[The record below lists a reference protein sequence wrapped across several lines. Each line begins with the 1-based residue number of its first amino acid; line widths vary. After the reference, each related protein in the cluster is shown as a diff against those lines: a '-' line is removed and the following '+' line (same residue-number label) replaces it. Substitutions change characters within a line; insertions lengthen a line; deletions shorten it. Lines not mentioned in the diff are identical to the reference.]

1 MPSDASARFVMSMFS
16 KHYREAPLPMP
27 DRFARREFGFMFFDR
42 SFVMRHLSFPT
53 RAALKNYLVEQ
64 VPSHAYYSC
73 AYYERPD
80 APTMAEKSWLGADL
94 IFDLDADHV
103 EGTKDLSYEQMLVR
117 VKEEVVRL
125 IDEFLLGDL
134 GFDHD
139 YLKVAFSGGRGY
151 HVHITDPRV
160 MRLSSHERREIVDYV
175 TGTDLDIDWVFPST
189 AFEARKFKDRVGM
202 EYRRTMPR
210 TEEGGWRRRI
220 RRGIDDL
227 LSELEAL
234 DQEEAVKRISEA
246 LSGSEKETGGKTVSG
261 LYADLFKGAPG
272 KRGVDRMRSDDAF
285 EVFSQKRHGDAFL
298 RLVEM
303 RVKGR
308 MKGETDEPVTSDIKR
323 LIRLPGSLHGKTGFE
338 VVPMKR
344 DDLDAFDP
352 FVSAVPKAFGERE
365 VAVRCDKAADV
376 RLKDGSYSLD
386 EGRNSV
392 PEFVAVFLL
401 CRRLAVLDPV

>member
-1 MPSDASARFVMSMFS
+1 MPSDASVRFVTTMFS
-16 KHYREAPLPMP
+16 KHYREASLYMP

-42 SFVMRHLSFPT
+42 TFVMRHLSFPK

-64 VPSHAYYSC
+64 APAHAYYSC
-73 AYYERPD
+73 AYYEKPD
-80 APTMAEKSWLGADL
+80 APTMAEKGWLGADL

-103 EGTKDLSYEQMLVR
+103 DGTKGLSYEKMLER

-125 IDEFLLGDL
+125 IDGFLLGDL
-134 GFDHD
+134 GFDGD
-139 YLKVAFSGGRGY
+139 NLKVSFSGGRGY
-151 HVHITDPRV
+151 HVHINDPRV

-189 AFEARKFKDRVGM
+189 AFEARKYRDRVGM

-210 TEEGGWRRRI
+210 LEEGGWRRRM

-227 LSELEAL
+227 LAELESL
-234 DQEEAVKRISEA
+234 DQEEAVKRIAES
-246 LSGSEKETGGKTVSG
+246 LSAAEKETGEKTVAG
-261 LYADLFKGAPG
+261 LYSDLFKGPAG
-272 KRGVDRMRSDDAF
+272 KRGVDRMRSDDTF
-285 EVFSQKRHGDAFL
+285 EVFSQKRYGDAFL

-323 LIRLPGSLHGKTGFE
+323 LIRLPSSLHGKTGFE

-344 DDLDAFDP
+344 DDLDGFDP
-352 FVSAVPKAFGERE
+352 FVSAVPRAFGSRE
-365 VAVRCDKAADV
+365 VDVDCGKAVDV
-376 RLKDGSYSLD
+376 RLKDGTYSLD
-386 EGRNSV
+386 QGRNAV
-392 PEFVAVFLL
+392 PEFVAVHLV
-401 CRRLAVLDPV
+401 CRKLAVIAGA